1 MTDEPSDETP
11 ELPSTGQS
19 GKENGRGFRPRVD
32 YVQPPGSKGKSV
44 LLTPEGIFAYE
55 NGAMTTLADAVD
67 FFWATVAQT
76 PREWNTGLR
85 GYDWLLANAAEA
97 TREDVRRTL
106 GWLEGAIG
114 LRDRTAAV
122 AACRYLAA
130 MPAVLLAA
138 DYGRLMAIF
147 NSRKVG
153 MVWQLTPDL
162 DKRPLPSGPIPVFG
176 KEAGFGLIRAVPEL
190 YLKMAMFG
198 PEMESIVIHLVE
210 EAIDYKVSLPP
221 ELISLAG
228 PSPSAKG

>member
-1 MTDEPSDETP
+1 MSDDSSDPPERPDRDLRPSVDW
-11 ELPSTGQS
+11 SNQ
-19 GKENGRGFRPRVD
+19 RPGARSL
-32 YVQPPGSKGKSV
+32 YIG
-44 LLTPEGIFAYE
+44 PEGIFTHQD
-55 NGAMTTLADAVD
+55 GKLKPMADAVD
-67 FFWATVAQT
+67 IFWDAVAHD
-76 PREWNTGLR
+76 PRGWNRALR
-85 GYDWLLANAAEA
+85 GYDWLLAHAAEA

-130 MPAVLLAA
+130 IPAVLLAS

-153 MVWQLTPDL
+153 MVWQVTPDL
-162 DKRPLPSGPIPVFG
+162 DQRPLPRGPIPVFG

-190 YLKMAMFG
+190 YLKMALFG
-198 PEMESIVIHLVE
+198 PEMEAIVIQLVE
-210 EAIDYKVSLPP
+210 EAIDYNVSLPP

-228 PSPSAKG
+228 PSPSATG

>member
-1 MTDEPSDETP
+1 M
-11 ELPSTGQS
+11 
-19 GKENGRGFRPRVD
+19 N
-32 YVQPPGSKGKSV
+32 YVQPPGSKGKSLV
-44 LLTPEGIFAYE
+44 LTPEGIFAYQDGE
-55 NGAMTTLADAVD
+55 MTTIADAVD
-67 FFWATVAQT
+67 FFWATAAHD

-97 TREDVRRTL
+97 DREDVRRTL

-114 LRDRTAAV
+114 LKDRTAAV

-130 MPAVLLAA
+130 MPPVLLAA

-153 MVWQLTPDL
+153 MVWQVTPDL

-190 YLKMAMFG
+190 YVILAMFG
-198 PEMESIVIHLVE
+198 PEMKGIVSKLAE
-210 EAIDYKVSLPP
+210 EAIRYGVSLPP
-221 ELISLAG
+221 ELVSLVG
-228 PSPSAKG
+228 SMPSPER

>member
-1 MTDEPSDETP
+1 MPDDDQPTRKD
-11 ELPSTGQS
+11 
-19 GKENGRGFRPRVD
+19 RGFRPGVN
-32 YVQPPGSKGKSV
+32 YVQPEGSKGSSLV
-44 LLTPEGIFAYE
+44 VTPEGIFSYE
-55 NGAMTTLADAVD
+55 AGRMETLADAVD
-67 FFWATVAQT
+67 FFWATVAQE
-76 PREWNTGLR
+76 PREWNAGLK

-114 LRDRTAAV
+114 LKDRTAAV

-130 MPAVLLAA
+130 MPAMLLAA

-153 MVWQLTPDL
+153 MVWQVTPDL

-190 YLKMAMFG
+190 YIKLAMFG
-198 PEMESIVIHLVE
+198 PEMESIVIQLAA
-210 EAIDYKVSLPP
+210 EAIRYGVSLPP
-221 ELISLAG
+221 GLVSLAG
-228 PSPSAKG
+228 SAPNRDG

>member
-1 MTDEPSDETP
+1 M
-11 ELPSTGQS
+11 
-19 GKENGRGFRPRVD
+19 N
-32 YVQPPGSKGKSV
+32 YVQPPGSKGKSLV
-44 LLTPEGIFAYE
+44 LTPEGIFAYQ
-55 NGAMTTLADAVD
+55 NGEMTTIADAVD
-67 FFWATVAQT
+67 FFWATAAHD

-114 LRDRTAAV
+114 LKDRTAAV

-130 MPAVLLAA
+130 MPPVLLAA

-153 MVWQLTPDL
+153 MVWQVTPDL

-190 YLKMAMFG
+190 YVILAMFG
-198 PEMESIVIHLVE
+198 PEMKGIVSKLAE
-210 EAIDYKVSLPP
+210 EAIRYGVSLPP
-221 ELISLAG
+221 ELVSLVG
-228 PSPSAKG
+228 SMPSPER

>member
-1 MTDEPSDETP
+1 M
-11 ELPSTGQS
+11 
-19 GKENGRGFRPRVD
+19 N
-32 YVQPPGSKGKSV
+32 YVQPPGSKGKSLV
-44 LLTPEGIFAYE
+44 LTPEGIFAYQ
-55 NGAMTTLADAVD
+55 NGEMTTIADAVD
-67 FFWATVAQT
+67 FFWATAAHD

-97 TREDVRRTL
+97 DREDVRRTL

-114 LRDRTAAV
+114 LKDRTAAV

-130 MPAVLLAA
+130 MPPVLLAA

-153 MVWQLTPDL
+153 MVWQVTPDL

-190 YLKMAMFG
+190 YVILAMFG
-198 PEMESIVIHLVE
+198 PEMKGIVSKLAE
-210 EAIDYKVSLPP
+210 EAIRYGVSLPP
-221 ELISLAG
+221 ELVSLVG
-228 PSPSAKG
+228 SMPSPER